1 MTVQKQR
8 EIVIE
13 IEKVQLIRKRAKT
26 SLRHCGNCGTET
38 DFVGSRSAAEL
49 FGIRTGELTQ
59 FVKTNAVHYSND
71 EFETAICIP
80 SLLAVMRTKT
90 KDNGNKLIT
99 AGGVRDQGKD
109 TAGTDRAER

>member
-26 SLRHCGNCGTET
+26 LLRHCGNCGTET

-49 FGIRTGELTQ
+49 FGIKAGELKQ
-59 FVKTNAVHYSND
+59 FVMTNAVHYTND
-71 EFETAICIP
+71 EFDTAICIP
-80 SLLAVMRTKT
+80 SLLAVMRARI
-90 KDNGNKLIT
+90 NGNGIKLIT
-99 AGGVRDQGKD
+99 ARGDRDQVED
-109 TAGTDRAER
+109 TTGIERAE